1 MLRKVK
7 LYGPLADF
15 VVERGGQE
23 TMEADISTPAE
34 AVRFLVANWPDLQGH
49 MAELYYKISTGDVDL
64 EQEELHYPAS
74 KEVKI
79 IPVIG
84 GAGGNTGRIILG
96 AAIIATVFAT
106 GGASFSMTSGMTFGW
121 GSTVPMSLKYAWVAK
136 SLTMVGA
143 SLVLGGIAGM
153 LTPVPKKPE
162 FEQDPKLSYSFG
174 GVQNTTRAGTPV
186 PIIYGEIF
194 TGSVIISAAIDTEQ
208 VVV

>member
-34 AVRFLVANWPDLQGH
+34 AIRFLVANWPDLQGH
-49 MAELYYKISTGDVDL
+49 MAEQYYKISTGNFEV

-74 KEVKI
+74 NEVKI
-79 IPVIG
+79 VPVIG

-96 AAIIATVFAT
+96 AALIAAAIAMPASAGAFAAF
-106 GGASFSMTSGMTFGW
+106 GSKAGAGW
-121 GSTVPMSLKYAWVAK
+121 VTKALVQ
-136 SLTMVGA
+136 VGA

>member
-34 AVRFLVANWPDLQGH
+34 AIRFLMANWPELQGH
-49 MAELYYKISTGDVDL
+49 MAEQYYKISTGNFEV

-74 KEVKI
+74 NEVKI
-79 IPVIG
+79 VPVIG

-96 AAIIATVFAT
+96 AALIATAIAMPVGAGAFA
-106 GGASFSMTSGMTFGW
+106 GF
-121 GSTVPMSLKYAWVAK
+121 GSTAGAGWVTKA
-136 SLTMVGA
+136 LVQVGA

-162 FEQDPKLSYSFG
+162 YEQDPKLSYSFG

-208 VVV
+208 VVA

>member
-34 AVRFLVANWPDLQGH
+34 AIRFLMANWPELQGH
-49 MAELYYKISTGDVDL
+49 MAEQYYKISTGNFEV

-74 KEVKI
+74 NEVKLV
-79 IPVIG
+79 PVIG

-96 AAIIATVFAT
+96 AALIAVAFAMPVAAGNIGLM
-106 GGASFSMTSGMTFGW
+106 GGIKAGTLAKVGW
-121 GSTVPMSLKYAWVAK
+121 LTK
-136 SLTMVGA
+136 SLAFMGGG
-143 SLVLGGIAGM
+143 LVLGGIAGM

-162 FEQDPKLSYSFG
+162 YEQDPKLSYSFG

-208 VVV
+208 VVA

>member
-34 AVRFLVANWPDLQGH
+34 AIRFLVANWPELQGH
-49 MAELYYKISTGDVDL
+49 MAEQYYKISTGNFEV

-74 KEVKI
+74 NEVKI
-79 IPVIG
+79 VPVIG

-96 AAIIATVFAT
+96 AALIAAAIAMPAGAGAFA
-106 GGASFSMTSGMTFGW
+106 GF
-121 GSTVPMSLKYAWVAK
+121 GSTAGAGWVTKA
-136 SLTMVGA
+136 LVQVGA

-162 FEQDPKLSYSFG
+162 YEQDPKLSYSFG

-208 VVV
+208 VVA

>member
-34 AVRFLVANWPDLQGH
+34 AIRFLVANWPELHSH
-49 MAELYYKISTGDVDL
+49 MAEQSYKVTTGEYEVDR
-64 EQEELHYPAS
+64 EELHYPAS
-74 KEVKI
+74 SEVKI

-96 AAIIATVFAT
+96 AALIAVAIAAPGAGIGIKGAMGFGAY
-106 GGASFSMTSGMTFGW
+106 GGSAI
-121 GSTVPMSLKYAWVAK
+121 YAAAGN
-136 SLTMVGA
+136 LGIA
-143 SLVLGGIAGM
+143 LVLSGVSGM
-153 LTPVPKKPE
+153 LTPVPKNPE
-162 FEQDPKLSYSFG
+162 YEQDPKLSYSFG

-208 VVV
+208 VVA

>member
-15 VVERGGQE
+15 VVERGGQK

-49 MAELYYKISTGDVDL
+49 MAEQYYKISTGDVDL

-74 KEVKI
+74 NEVKI

-84 GAGGNTGRIILG
+84 GAGGNTTRILIG
-96 AAIIATVFAT
+96 AALIAGAFMVPGGFALSA
-106 GGASFSMTSGMTFGW
+106 GLKAGFVAEGATLAW
-121 GSTVPMSLKYAWVAK
+121 YAKAMA
-136 SLTMVGA
+136 TVGA

>member
-15 VVERGGQE
+15 VVERGGEE

-34 AVRFLVANWPDLQGH
+34 AVRFLVANWPELQGH
-49 MAELYYKISTGDVDL
+49 MAEQYYKISTGDFDL
-64 EQEELHYPAS
+64 AEDELHYPAS
-74 KEVKI
+74 NEVKI

-84 GAGGNTGRIILG
+84 GAGGNTGRILLG
-96 AAIIATVFAT
+96 AAMIGLAFAT
-106 GGASFSMTSGMTFGW
+106 AGTSVAAAGGLMSKAGWAAASWTT
-121 GSTVPMSLKYAWVAK
+121 K
-136 SLTMVGA
+136 SLITIGGG
-143 SLVLGGIAGM
+143 LVLGGIANM
-153 LTPVPKKPE
+153 LTPTPKKPE

>member
-34 AVRFLVANWPDLQGH
+34 AVRFLVANWPELHGH
-49 MAELYYKISTGDVDL
+49 MAEQSYRVTTGEFDVAA
-64 EQEELHYPAS
+64 EELHYPAS
-74 KEVKI
+74 NEVKI

-96 AAIIATVFAT
+96 IALIGIAIAAPGAGLFVKGAMGFGAYGGSALFAAA
-106 GGASFSMTSGMTFGW
+106 GNIGLA
-121 GSTVPMSLKYAWVAK
+121 
-136 SLTMVGA
+136 
-143 SLVLGGIAGM
+143 LVIGGISNM
-153 LTPVPKKPE
+153 LTPQPKE
-162 FEQDPKLSYSFG
+162 TDDQDPRLSYSFG

-186 PIIYGEIF
+186 PIVYGEIF

-208 VVV
+208 VVA

>member
-34 AVRFLVANWPDLQGH
+34 AIRFLVANWPDLQGH
-49 MAELYYKISTGDVDL
+49 MAEQYYKISTGNFEV

-74 KEVKI
+74 NEVKI
-79 IPVIG
+79 VPVIG

-96 AAIIATVFAT
+96 AALIAAAIAMP
-106 GGASFSMTSGMTFGW
+106 ASAAATSGAFAGF
-121 GSTVPMSLKYAWVAK
+121 GSTAGAGWVTKA
-136 SLTMVGA
+136 LVQVGA

-162 FEQDPKLSYSFG
+162 YEQDPKLSYSFG

-208 VVV
+208 VVA

>member
-34 AVRFLVANWPDLQGH
+34 AIRFLMANWPELQGH
-49 MAELYYKISTGDVDL
+49 MAEQYYKISTGDFEL
-64 EQEELHYPAS
+64 EGEELHHPAS
-74 KEVKI
+74 NEVKI

-84 GAGGNTGRIILG
+84 GAGGNTGRILLG
-96 AAIIATVFAT
+96 AALIATAFMIP
-106 GGASFSMTSGMTFGW
+106 GGAAVAQTGLLKGGITFG
-121 GSTVPMSLKYAWVAK
+121 SKAFLAK
-136 SLTMVGA
+136 SLMYVGA
-143 SLVLGGIAGM
+143 HLALSGIAGL
-153 LTPVPKKPE
+153 LTPTPKNPE
-162 FEQDPKLSYSFG
+162 YEQDPKLSYSFG

-208 VVV
+208 VVA

>member
-34 AVRFLVANWPDLQGH
+34 AVRFLVANWPELQGH
-49 MAELYYKISTGDVDL
+49 MAEQYYKVSTGDSEL
-64 EQEELHYPAS
+64 LAEELHYPAS
-74 KEVKI
+74 NEVKI
-79 IPVIG
+79 VPVIG
-84 GAGGNTGRIILG
+84 GAGGNTGRILLG
-96 AAIIATVFAT
+96 AALIGLAITT
-106 GGASFSMTSGMTFGW
+106 GGLGASFAAGTGMTGAN
-121 GSTVPMSLKYAWVAK
+121 VAWWAA
-136 SLTMVGA
+136 SAASIGG
-143 SLVLGGIAGM
+143 SLVLGGIANM
-153 LTPVPKKPE
+153 LTPTPKEPE

-174 GVQNTTRAGTPV
+174 GVQNTTRAGTPI

>member
-34 AVRFLVANWPDLQGH
+34 AIRFLVANWPDLQGH
-49 MAELYYKISTGDVDL
+49 MAEQYYKISTGNFEV

-74 KEVKI
+74 NEVKI
-79 IPVIG
+79 VPVIG

-96 AAIIATVFAT
+96 AALIAAAIAMPAGAGAFAGFSST
-106 GGASFSMTSGMTFGW
+106 AGAGW
-121 GSTVPMSLKYAWVAK
+121 VTKALVQ
-136 SLTMVGA
+136 VGA

-208 VVV
+208 VVA

>member
-34 AVRFLVANWPDLQGH
+34 AIRFLMANWPELQGH
-49 MAELYYKISTGDVDL
+49 MAEQYYKISTGDFEL
-64 EQEELHYPAS
+64 EGEELHHPAS
-74 KEVKI
+74 NEVKI

-84 GAGGNTGRIILG
+84 GAGGNTGRILLG
-96 AAIIATVFAT
+96 AALIATAFMIP
-106 GGASFSMTSGMTFGW
+106 GGASIASTGLLKGGITFG
-121 GSTVPMSLKYAWVAK
+121 SKAFLAK
-136 SLTMVGA
+136 SLMYVGA
-143 SLVLGGIAGM
+143 HLALSGIAGL
-153 LTPVPKKPE
+153 LTPTPKNPE
-162 FEQDPKLSYSFG
+162 YEQDPKLSYSFG

-208 VVV
+208 VVA

>member
-34 AVRFLVANWPDLQGH
+34 AIRFLVANWPELQGH
-49 MAELYYKISTGDVDL
+49 MAEQYYKISTGNFEV

-74 KEVKI
+74 NEVKI
-79 IPVIG
+79 VPVIG

-96 AAIIATVFAT
+96 AALIAAAIAMPASTGAFA
-106 GGASFSMTSGMTFGW
+106 GIKAAGWQGAGW
-121 GSTVPMSLKYAWVAK
+121 VTKALVQ
-136 SLTMVGA
+136 VGA

-162 FEQDPKLSYSFG
+162 YEQDPKLSYSFG

-208 VVV
+208 VVA

>member
-34 AVRFLVANWPDLQGH
+34 AIRFLMANWPELQSH
-49 MAELYYKISTGDVDL
+49 MAEQYYKISTGDFEL
-64 EQEELHYPAS
+64 EGEELHHPAS
-74 KEVKI
+74 NEVKI

-84 GAGGNTGRIILG
+84 GAGGNTGRILLG
-96 AAIIATVFAT
+96 AALIATAFMIP
-106 GGASFSMTSGMTFGW
+106 GGAAVAQTGLLKGGITFG
-121 GSTVPMSLKYAWVAK
+121 SKAFLAK
-136 SLTMVGA
+136 SLMYVGA
-143 SLVLGGIAGM
+143 HLALSGIAGL
-153 LTPVPKKPE
+153 LTPTPKNPE
-162 FEQDPKLSYSFG
+162 YEQDPKLSYSFG

-208 VVV
+208 VVA

>member
-15 VVERGGQE
+15 VVERGGEE

-34 AVRFLVANWPDLQGH
+34 AIRFLVANWPELQGH
-49 MAELYYKISTGDVDL
+49 MAEQYYKISTGNFEV

-74 KEVKI
+74 NEVKI
-79 IPVIG
+79 VPVIG

-96 AAIIATVFAT
+96 AALIAAAIAMPAGAGAFA
-106 GGASFSMTSGMTFGW
+106 GF
-121 GSTVPMSLKYAWVAK
+121 GSTAGAGWVTKA
-136 SLTMVGA
+136 LVQVGA

-162 FEQDPKLSYSFG
+162 YEQDPKLSYSFG

-208 VVV
+208 VVA

>member
-34 AVRFLVANWPDLQGH
+34 AIRFLVANWPDLQGH
-49 MAELYYKISTGDVDL
+49 MAEQYYKISTGNFEV

-74 KEVKI
+74 NEVKI
-79 IPVIG
+79 VPVIG

-96 AAIIATVFAT
+96 AALIAAAIAMP
-106 GGASFSMTSGMTFGW
+106 ASAAATSGAFAGF
-121 GSTVPMSLKYAWVAK
+121 GSTAGAGWVTKA
-136 SLTMVGA
+136 LVQVGA

>member
-34 AVRFLVANWPDLQGH
+34 AIRFLVANWPDLQGH
-49 MAELYYKISTGDVDL
+49 MAEQYYKISTGNFEV

-74 KEVKI
+74 NEVKI
-79 IPVIG
+79 VPVIG

-96 AAIIATVFAT
+96 AALIAAAIAMPAGAGAFAGFSST
-106 GGASFSMTSGMTFGW
+106 AGAGW
-121 GSTVPMSLKYAWVAK
+121 VTKALVQ
-136 SLTMVGA
+136 VGA

>member
-34 AVRFLVANWPDLQGH
+34 AIRFLMANWPELQSH
-49 MAELYYKISTGDVDL
+49 MAEQYYKISTGDFEL
-64 EQEELHYPAS
+64 EGEELHHPAS
-74 KEVKI
+74 NEVKI

-84 GAGGNTGRIILG
+84 GAGGNTGRILLG
-96 AAIIATVFAT
+96 AALIATAFMIP
-106 GGASFSMTSGMTFGW
+106 GGAAVAQTGLLKGGITFG
-121 GSTVPMSLKYAWVAK
+121 SKAFLAK
-136 SLTMVGA
+136 SLMYVGA
-143 SLVLGGIAGM
+143 HLALSGIAGL
-153 LTPVPKKPE
+153 LTPTPKNPE
-162 FEQDPKLSYSFG
+162 YEQDPKLSYSFG

>member
-34 AVRFLVANWPDLQGH
+34 AVRFLVANWPQLQGH
-49 MAELYYKISTGDVDL
+49 MAEQYYKISTGDVEL

-74 KEVKI
+74 NEVKI

-106 GGASFSMTSGMTFGW
+106 GGASFSMASGMSFGW
-121 GSTVPMSLKYAWVAK
+121 GTAAKYAWVAK

-143 SLVLGGIAGM
+143 SLVAGGIAGM

>member
-15 VVERGGQE
+15 VVERGGKE

-34 AVRFLVANWPDLQGH
+34 AIRFLVANWPELQGH
-49 MAELYYKISTGDVDL
+49 MAEQYYKISTGNFEV

-74 KEVKI
+74 NEVKI
-79 IPVIG
+79 VPVIG

-96 AAIIATVFAT
+96 AALIAAAIAMPAGAGAFA
-106 GGASFSMTSGMTFGW
+106 GF
-121 GSTVPMSLKYAWVAK
+121 GSTAGAGWVTKA
-136 SLTMVGA
+136 LVQVGA

-162 FEQDPKLSYSFG
+162 YEQDPKLSYSFG

-194 TGSVIISAAIDTEQ
+194 TGSVIISAAIATEQ
-208 VVV
+208 VVA

>member
-34 AVRFLVANWPDLQGH
+34 AVRFLIANWPELQGH
-49 MAELYYKISTGDVDL
+49 MAKQYYKISTADFDVN
-64 EQEELHYPAS
+64 QEELHYPAS
-74 KEVKI
+74 NEVRI

-84 GAGGNTGRIILG
+84 GSGGNTRTILIG
-96 AAIIATVFAT
+96 AALIAVAFAMPVAAGNIGLM
-106 GGASFSMTSGMTFGW
+106 GGIKAGTLAKVGW
-121 GSTVPMSLKYAWVAK
+121 LTK
-136 SLTMVGA
+136 SLAFMGGG
-143 SLVLGGIAGM
+143 LVLGGISNM
-153 LTPVPKKPE
+153 LSPQPKNPE

-194 TGSVIISAAIDTEQ
+194 CGSVIISAAIDTEQ
-208 VVV
+208 VVA

>member
-34 AVRFLVANWPDLQGH
+34 AIRFLMANWPELQGH
-49 MAELYYKISTGDVDL
+49 MAEQYYKISTGDFEL
-64 EQEELHYPAS
+64 EGEELHHPAS
-74 KEVKI
+74 NEVKI

-84 GAGGNTGRIILG
+84 GAGGNTGRILLG
-96 AAIIATVFAT
+96 AALIATAFMIP
-106 GGASFSMTSGMTFGW
+106 GGAAVAQTGLLKGGITFG
-121 GSTVPMSLKYAWVAK
+121 SKAFLAK
-136 SLTMVGA
+136 SLMYVGA
-143 SLVLGGIAGM
+143 HLALSGIAGL
-153 LTPVPKKPE
+153 LTPTPKNPE
-162 FEQDPKLSYSFG
+162 YEQDPKLSYSFG

>member
-49 MAELYYKISTGDVDL
+49 MAEQYYKISTGDVDL

-106 GGASFSMTSGMTFGW
+106 GGASFSMASGMSFGW
-121 GSTVPMSLKYAWVAK
+121 GSAAKYAWVAK
-136 SLTMVGA
+136 SLTMVGT
-143 SLVLGGIAGM
+143 SLVLGGIAGL
-153 LTPVPKKPE
+153 LTPVPKKPD
-162 FEQDPKLSYSFG
+162 FEQDTKLSYSFG

-208 VVV
+208 VVA